1 MYKKD
6 THHNIEAK
14 GNKIKFDE
22 GNESYKSRIL
32 E

>member
-14 GNKIKFDE
+14 GNKIDE